1 MQNKITKLMESNASF
16 AVVCASGMMDYRD
29 WFIAACTTDKKLM
42 RNLRAKKNRKLK
54 HIYEIPLTKND
65 LSEFDKLKDQ
75 FHLVD
80 VSDHG
85 VVYDYPE
92 NPLKIAA
99 LRHEIDVCE
108 DRLSRLKEKMEELP
122 TDALFNE
129 IEGLSTRIKR
139 LHNKLNQGV

>member
-1 MQNKITKLMESNASF
+1 MKNKISTLIDSNVAF
-16 AVVCASGMMDYRD
+16 AVMCASGMMEYRD
-29 WFIAACTTDKKLM
+29 WFISACTTNKKLM
-42 RNLRAKKNRKLK
+42 RELKAKKNRKLK

-108 DRLSRLKEKMEELP
+108 DRLSRLKDRYTKCQQMP
-122 TDALFNE
+122 Y
-129 IEGLSTRIKR
+129 ST
-139 LHNKLNQGV
+139 KLKTCQRR

>member
-1 MQNKITKLMESNASF
+1 MQNKITKLIESNAAF
-16 AVVCASGMMDYRD
+16 ALVCASGMMDYRD
-29 WFIAACTTDKKLM
+29 WFIAVCTTDKKLM

-75 FHLVD
+75 FYLVD
-80 VSDHG
+80 VSDYG

-108 DRLSRLKEKMEELP
+108 DRLSRLKEKCENVP
-122 TDALFNE
+122 TDTLFNE
-129 IEGLSTRIKR
+129 IQRLSARIKR
-139 LHNKLNQGV
+139 LNHKLNQGL

>member
-1 MQNKITKLMESNASF
+1 MESNASF
-16 AVVCASGMMDYRD
+16 AVVCASGMMDCRD

-65 LSEFDKLKDQ
+65 LSEFNKLKDK
-75 FHLVD
+75 FYLVD

-108 DRLSRLKEKMEELP
+108 DRLSRLKDRYYKMP
-122 TDALFNE
+122 TDAVFNE
-129 IEGLSTRIKR
+129 IEGLSKKIKK
-139 LHNKLNQGV
+139 LNNKLT

>member
-1 MQNKITKLMESNASF
+1 MESNAAF
-16 AVVCASGMMDYRD
+16 ALVCASGMMDCRD

-42 RNLRAKKNRKLK
+42 Q
-54 HIYEIPLTKND
+54 IYEQRKTASSITYTKFLWQKND
-65 LSEFDKLKDQ
+65 LSEFYKLKDQ
-75 FHLVD
+75 FYLVD

-99 LRHEIDVCE
+99 LSTKSMFVRIDYPG
-108 DRLSRLKEKMEELP
+108 SKKKMESPCP

-129 IEGLSTRIKR
+129 IEGLSIKIKR
-139 LHNKLNQGV
+139 LHNKLNQGW

>member
-1 MQNKITKLMESNASF
+1 MESNAAF
-16 AVVCASGMMDYRD
+16 ALVCASGMMDYRD

-42 RNLRAKKNRKLK
+42 RNLRAKKNRNLK

-80 VSDHG
+80 VSDYG
-85 VVYDYPE
+85 VVYDFPE

-108 DRLSRLKEKMEELP
+108 DRLSRLKQRMEKLP
-122 TDALFNE
+122 TDAVFNE
-129 IEGLSTRIKR
+129 IEGLSARIKI
-139 LHNKLNQGV
+139 LYNKLNQGV